1 MHYNVNLGLLA
12 TDAVT
17 QLTKAEARNDDGL
30 YQAFLQKS
38 LQVCRSIRDSYDRLQ
53 IDPGNLPAPAGSF
66 LSAVMKRE
74 QERYPKVNPKLKAV
88 TELEPLLD
96 AILKAERRPTDEE
109 RLEIVKVLYE
119 ASAADPR

>member
-1 MHYNVNLGLLA
+1 
-12 TDAVT
+12 
-17 QLTKAEARNDDGL
+17 
-30 YQAFLQKS
+30 
-38 LQVCRSIRDSYDRLQ
+38 
-53 IDPGNLPAPAGSF
+53 
-66 LSAVMKRE
+66 MKRE